1 VTGELSEDDGSLDVA
16 VVGMA
21 GRFPGAESTAQL
33 WANLLAG
40 RCAATDTGAGAADGF
55 VPVAYPMAG
64 SDGFDA
70 AFFGI
75 SPREAELMDPQHRVL
90 LECAWAAVESAG
102 LVPSTYPGSVGVYV
116 GGGYNTYLLR
126 NVGTQPGA
134 AELML
139 DKATLLGNR
148 SDFIAARVAYKLGLR
163 GPAVNVQS
171 ACSTSLVAVA
181 EACQALLAYQCD
193 GALAGG
199 VAVDDARSRG
209 YRHHPDGILSPDGR
223 TRTFDAA
230 AGGTTGGDGVGL
242 VVLKRL
248 SDAIADRDHVHAVIR
263 GTAVNN
269 DGSARAGFTAPSAAA
284 QAEVITSALA
294 AAELNPDTI
303 GYVELHGTAT
313 PLGDPVEFAALRT
326 AFTGVAPGRCL
337 LGSVKTNVGH
347 LDAAAGVTGL
357 IKAVLAVEHGV
368 VPASLHFERPNPRI
382 PLEGSPF
389 AMATATTPWPPG
401 DGPRRAGVSSFGLGG
416 TNAHVV
422 LEQAP
427 RRPAP
432 PPGGDEQLL
441 VLSGR
446 SADALE
452 AMTQRLHD
460 HLDLHPEVALAD
472 VADTLQTGREA
483 LPYRR
488 AVMVTGREDAVHAL
502 AHPEEGRVLS
512 GDTGS
517 AVRRPVGF
525 VYTGFG
531 AQHPGM
537 ARDLYTGEPVF
548 RAALD
553 ECAELLGPDLGHDLR
568 EVVLADPPANAGQD
582 AFAAMLAPPGPGD
595 DPLDGPLLGYPAT
608 FALGWALTRLWQAR
622 GVHPTVMIGH
632 SLGETVAACV
642 AGVFRLPDAVRL
654 VAARARLIERCGPG
668 AMLAV
673 GLDED
678 TATAHLSAEVSLA
691 AVNGP
696 AICVLS
702 GTVEGIGAV
711 RERLASAGVPHRP
724 LTAGFAFHSPMMDP
738 VVERFRELV
747 AAAKPRAPRIPFVS
761 NVTGTWITD
770 AQAADPGYWA
780 GHLRHPVRFA
790 DGVAT
795 VWSVPRVTLV
805 EVGPAPTLTSGVLQ
819 HPAAADTDRV
829 CVPSLPGPL
838 PGRTGRAAMHAAAA
852 QLWLAGAGTPFTR
865 PDGTRRTPLPTY
877 PFERTRF
884 WLEPGESRAAPDAA
898 HRRSAGSSWYWTP
911 SWTRLPAPAPADRAG
926 LADARWVVLADDTG
940 PGHDLAARLR
950 ELGAEVHTVVPA
962 GATRAGDDVLD
973 PADAGAAADLVA
985 RLRPGG
991 VPDRVLHCWSA
1002 GAPGTGGA
1010 VEWQR
1015 GPDTLLSLARA
1026 YDAELMTG
1034 TRRWDVVTTGAC
1046 AVLGD
1051 EALVPERAA
1060 LRGLVRVLGQE
1071 YPSLTCAHHDVPA
1084 GGTDTAALLDA
1095 LGAGDGGRT
1104 VARRGTHRWAP
1115 VLVAGDPAP
1124 AADPAVV
1131 AGGTYLVTGGL
1142 GRIGLVV
1149 ARALAERAP
1158 VRLVL
1163 TGRRGAPADP
1173 DSPAARALRELEALG
1188 GEIETPAVDVT
1199 DAAGMRALVRRL
1211 GRVDGVVHCAGTTG
1225 PDAHRAVGETGPDDV
1240 ARHLRPK
1247 VHGVQVLHE
1256 ALNGQSL
1263 RFALVCSSVASVL
1276 GGLGFG
1282 AYAAAN
1288 AALDAF
1294 AHAHHDAGRP
1304 WTSVNWEA
1312 WLFPGTGR
1320 TSGTGGTA
1328 GEAVQELALT
1338 PAEGRAVVDRLLD
1351 SAPCPQVAISTGDLN
1366 LRERQWAAPAAPTP
1380 APARHR
1386 RPALRNPYVVPEGA
1400 VEERIAGIW
1409 QELLGVS
1416 DVGAH
1421 DNFFELGG
1429 SSLLGLQVVHR
1440 LRSELAFP
1448 VPLTVVYE
1456 GPTVRTLAALVRE
1469 PEARG

>member
-1 VTGELSEDDGSLDVA
+1 MTDTISEDDASLDIA

-21 GRFPGAESTAQL
+21 GRFPGAESVPQL

-40 RCAATDTGAGAADGF
+40 RCAAVDTGAGTADGF

-70 AFFGI
+70 TFFGI
-75 SPREAELMDPQHRVL
+75 APREAELMDPQHRVL

-102 LVPSTYPGSVGVYV
+102 LAPSTYPGPVGVYV

-134 AELML
+134 GELTL

-148 SDFIAARVAYKLGLR
+148 SDFLASRVAYKLGLR
-163 GPAVNVQS
+163 GPAVNVQT
-171 ACSTSLVAVA
+171 ACSTSLVAVV

-193 GALAGG
+193 AALAGG
-199 VAVDDARSRG
+199 VAVDDTRARG
-209 YRHHPDGILSPDGR
+209 YRYHPDGILSPDGR
-223 TRTFDAA
+223 TRTFDADA
-230 AGGTTGGDGVGL
+230 RGTTGGDGVGL

-248 SDAIADRDHVHAVIR
+248 SDAVADRDHVHAVIR

-269 DGSARAGFTAPSAAA
+269 DGSARAGFTAPAAAA
-284 QAEVITSALA
+284 QSEVIASALA
-294 AAELNPDTI
+294 AAGLAPDTI

-326 AFTGVAPGRCL
+326 AFGGVASGRCL

-357 IKAVLAVEHGV
+357 IKTVLAVEHGT

-382 PLEGSPF
+382 PLDGSPF
-389 AMATATTPWPPG
+389 AMATETLPWPG

-427 RRPAP
+427 GPPAGP
-432 PPGGDEQLL
+432 SDGDELL
-441 VLSGR
+441 VLSAR

-452 AMTQRLHD
+452 AMTRRLHD
-460 HLDLHPEVALAD
+460 HLDLHPDVALAD
-472 VADTLQTGREA
+472 VADTLRTGRET

-488 AVMVTGREDAVHAL
+488 AVVVTGRVDAVHAL
-502 AHPEEGRVLS
+502 SHPEEGRVLS
-512 GDTGS
+512 GYTGS
-517 AVRRPVGF
+517 AAGRPVGF
-525 VYTGFG
+525 VYSGFG
-531 AQHPGM
+531 AQHRGM

-553 ECAELLGPDLGHDLR
+553 ECAELLDEDLGRQLR
-568 EVVLADPPANAGQD
+568 EVVLADSGRD
-582 AFAAMLAPPGPGD
+582 AFAAMLDPRGRGD

-622 GVHPTVMIGH
+622 GVSPAVMIGH

-654 VAARARLIERCGPG
+654 VVARARLIEQCGPG

-673 GLDED
+673 ELGED
-678 TATAHLSAEVSLA
+678 AATAHTGPEVSLA

-696 AICVLS
+696 ATCVLS
-702 GTVEGIGAV
+702 GTVDGIGAV
-711 RERLASAGVPHRP
+711 RERLASAEVPHR
-724 LTAGFAFHSPMMDP
+724 LLGAGFAFHSPMMDP
-738 VVERFRELV
+738 VVDRFRELV
-747 AAAKPRAPRIPFVS
+747 AAVELRAPGIPFVS
-761 NVTGTWITD
+761 NITGTWITD
-770 AQAADPGYWA
+770 AQATDPGYWA
-780 GHLRHPVRFA
+780 EHLRHPVRFA

-795 VWSVPRVTLV
+795 VLAVPGVTLV
-805 EVGPAPTLTSGVLQ
+805 EVGAAPTLTSGVLR
-819 HPAAADTDRV
+819 HPAAEGTDRV

-838 PGRTGRAAMHAAAA
+838 PGRTARGAMHSAAAR
-852 QLWLAGAGTPFTR
+852 LWLAGADTPFTR
-865 PDGTRRTPLPTY
+865 QDGTRRTALPTY

-898 HRRSAGSSWYWTP
+898 HRRGPGSSWYWTP
-911 SWTRLPAPAPADRAG
+911 SWTRLPAPAPVDTTG
-926 LADARWVVLADDTG
+926 LADARWLVLADDTG

-950 ELGAEVHTVVPA
+950 GLGATVRTVVPP

-973 PADAGAAADLVA
+973 PADPGAATDLVV

-991 VPDRVLHCWSA
+991 VPDRLLHCWSS
-1002 GAPGTGGA
+1002 GAPGAAGA

-1015 GPDTLLSLARA
+1015 GPDTLLGLARA

-1034 TRRWDVVTTGAC
+1034 AWRWDVVTTGAC

-1060 LRGLVRVLGQE
+1060 LRGVVRVLGQE
-1071 YPSLTCAHHDVPA
+1071 YPSLTCVHHDVPA
-1084 GGTDTAALLDA
+1084 SGTEVGALLDA
-1095 LGAGDGGRT
+1095 LADDGTRT
-1104 VARRGTHRWAP
+1104 AARRGSHRWAP
-1115 VLVAGDPAP
+1115 VFVAADPAP
-1124 AADPAVV
+1124 AAEPAVV

-1163 TGRRGAPADP
+1163 TGRRGAPVDRDA
-1173 DSPAARALRELEALG
+1173 PAAGALRELAALG
-1188 GEIETPAVDVT
+1188 AEVETPALDVT
-1199 DAAGMRALVRRL
+1199 DAAGMRALVARL

-1225 PDAHRAVGETGPDDV
+1225 PDAHRAVGETGPDDI
-1240 ARHLRPK
+1240 ARHLGPK
-1247 VHGVQVLHE
+1247 VRGVRVLHE
-1256 ALNGQSL
+1256 ALEGQSL
-1263 RFALVCSSVASVL
+1263 RFALICSSVASVL

-1294 AHAHHDAGRP
+1294 AHANHDTGRP

-1320 TSGTGGTA
+1320 TSGTGGTVGA
-1328 GEAVQELALT
+1328 AVQELALT
-1338 PAEGRAVVDRLLD
+1338 PDEGRAVVDRLLD
-1351 SAPCPQVAISTGDLN
+1351 STPCPQVAISTGDLN
-1366 LRERQWAAPAAPTP
+1366 RRERQWATPAAPAP

-1440 LRSELAFP
+1440 LRGELAAP
-1448 VPLTVVYE
+1448 LPLTVVYE

-1469 PEARG
+1469 PETAG